1 MKTEEKAIKV
11 RREFCE
17 KDLNEF
23 LALGWRVKQMC
34 AFSQSSTYAEI
45 LVILE
50 KDEKDT

>member
-11 RREFCE
+11 RREYAE
-17 KDLNEF
+17 SDINE
-23 LALGWRVKQMC
+23 LLQQGWKVKQMC

-50 KDEKDT
+50 REIQ